1 MKLIISP
8 NIEKKLKEKHEVL
21 PKEVMQCFE
30 NRVGALLQDTRE
42 DHKTDPPTEWFIAET
57 NSGRSLKVCI
67 VQTDSGVFLK
77 TAFEPWAE
85 EIRIYS
91 THAF

>member
-57 NSGRSLKVCI
+57 NSGRSLKVFVLSRRI
-67 VQTDSGVFLK
+67 Q
-77 TAFEPWAE
+77 AF
-85 EIRIYS
+85 S
-91 THAF
+91 